1 MIERSSR
8 RLQMVLRASGRRGS
22 FTRNVTSTFA
32 VQIVALIVTIVNS
45 AIIARVLGPDGKGIL
60 ALVLLTPNILALLLS
75 GGIGVANIYYAGR
88 GRLPVADLSSNSS
101 LFAVAATL
109 LGVLII
115 GLLYATSW
123 LETLL
128 PGVPIWLVAVGL
140 LGLPFSLLNG
150 YYAAILQ
157 GLQRIPSINR
167 VTLGQ
172 RLLTLLL
179 TALFLLALALG
190 IGGALAA
197 ALLASAAATIALAL
211 LLIQQGGQLRPRW
224 QVPVVRTTLAFGLRG
239 YVGNVLQF
247 FNYRLDLFLVNF
259 FLGPAGAGIYTV
271 AIAMAEMLWYL
282 PNAVGFVIF
291 PKAAN
296 TSQAEM
302 NRFTPRIFRVTLA
315 LTAAGG
321 VVLALVGKPLIE
333 FIYSPAFASAF
344 GPLLALLP
352 GVVLLGAAKV
362 LTNEIAGRGYPHY
375 NSITA
380 GVALV
385 LTVTFD
391 LLLIPRWGVLGA
403 AIASSIAYSVIFF
416 LSIGFYRAV
425 SRRAERQSRS

>member
-101 LFAVAATL
+101 
-109 LGVLII
+109 
-115 GLLYATSW
+115 